1 MGIYEESPTCV
12 CLHFPPCFHF
22 LPSVMPSHCA
32 AKVANRLSLTHTLV
46 TAKKR
51 HLSKAAF
58 SLLRLRLEAEFGV
71 GWSSWPGSD
80 RACPTVSIKDKAE
93 PWVAATCREL
103 IRGWVGVCWGPHCP
117 PVAHCPSHTLS
128 SPPDPTPR
136 PAHSSLAPL
145 RSHTYLY
152 KIRNGGI
159 FL

>member
-1 MGIYEESPTCV
+1 MGICEESPTCV

-22 LPSVMPSHCA
+22 FPSVMPSHCA
-32 AKVANRLSLTHTLV
+32 KVANRVSLTHTLV

-51 HLSKAAF
+51 HLLKAAF

-80 RACPTVSIKDKAE
+80 RVCPTVSIKDKAE
-93 PWVAATCREL
+93 PWAGAIFRTL

-117 PVAHCPSHTLS
+117 PVAHCPSHTALLPTQPHPTASTLILS
-128 SPPDPTPR
+128 S
-136 PAHSSLAPL
+136 
-145 RSHTYLY
+145 TYTHLY